1 MSTLTPGS
9 NLTPGLGGQPKLT
22 LTTPHGDSAEVYL
35 HGAHV
40 TSWKPAGAGEQLFL
54 SGKSEFGD
62 GAAIRGGV
70 PVIFPQF
77 SLLGPLPRH
86 GFVRNTAWDLVRE
99 VKDEATLRFVDSP
112 ATLAIWPQ
120 PFLAELSVRLE
131 PNRLE
136 MELRIVNTGCS
147 TFQFSSALHTY
158 LRVGDAAKATVEGLH
173 GLTWRDANTMV
184 EHLEKPARI
193 TFGDEVDRLYYDVLE
208 RPIALNDGSR
218 RMLLTHE
225 GFPDAVVW
233 NPGQVKS
240 DKLADMEA
248 GGWQRFV
255 CIEAAA
261 AHVPV
266 TLAPGTEW
274 LGRQVLALQ
283 R

>member
-9 NLTPGLGGQPKLT
+9 NLTSGLGGQPTLT
-22 LTTPHGDSAEVYL
+22 LTTPHGDSAEIYL

-86 GFVRNTAWDLVRE
+86 GFVRNTAWDLVRQ
-99 VKDEATLRFVDSP
+99 VADEATLRFTETP

-120 PFLAELSVRLE
+120 PFVAELSVRLE
-131 PNRLE
+131 PCRLE
-136 MELRIVNTGCS
+136 MELRIANTGSS

-158 LRVGDAAKATVEGLH
+158 LRVDDIAKTTVEGLH

-208 RPIALNDGSR
+208 RPIVLNDGSR
-218 RMLLTHE
+218 RVLLTHE

-248 GGWQRFV
+248 GGWCRFV

>member
-1 MSTLTPGS
+1 MSTLTPGTH
-9 NLTPGLGGQPKLT
+9 LTAGLGGQPRLT
-22 LTTPHGDSAEVYL
+22 LTSADGSTAEVYL

-54 SGKSEFGD
+54 SGKSEFGE

-86 GFVRNTAWDLVRE
+86 GFVRNHAWDIVRQVADE
-99 VKDEATLRFVDSP
+99 VTLAFQATP
-112 ATLAIWPQ
+112 ETLAIWPQ
-120 PFLAELSVRLE
+120 PFRAELSVRVE
-131 PNRLE
+131 AARLE
-136 MELRIVNTGCS
+136 MELCIVNTG
-147 TFQFSSALHTY
+147 TTPFEFSSALHTY
-158 LRVGDAAKATVEGLH
+158 LRVNDLSATSVEGLQ

-184 EHLEKPARI
+184 EHLERPALV
-193 TFGDEVDRLYYDVLE
+193 TFGEEVDRLYYDVLE
-208 RPIALNDGSR
+208 RPLRLIDGSR
-218 RMLLTHE
+218 TIAINHE

-240 DKLADMEA
+240 DKLADMEP

-261 AHVPV
+261 AHNPV
-266 TLAPGTEW
+266 VLPVGAEW
-274 LGRQVLALQ
+274 KGRQVLSLMA
-283 R
+283 

>member
-9 NLTPGLGGQPKLT
+9 ILTAGLGGQPKLT
-22 LTTPHGDSAEVYL
+22 LTAPDGASAEIYL

-54 SGKSEFGD
+54 SGQSEFGE

-86 GFVRNTAWDLVRE
+86 GFVRNHAWEVVRQVQDE
-99 VKDEATLRFVDSP
+99 VTLGFRDSP

-120 PFLAELSVRLE
+120 AFQAELSVRVE
-131 PNRLE
+131 ANRLE
-136 MELRIVNTGCS
+136 MELVIRNTGS
-147 TFQFSSALHTY
+147 SPFEFSSALHTY
-158 LRVGDAAKATVEGLH
+158 LRVQDIARVTVEGLH
-173 GLTWRDANTMV
+173 GLTYRDANTMV

-193 TFGDEVDRLYYDVLE
+193 TFGEEVDRLYYDVLE
-208 RPIALNDGSR
+208 QPLVLDEGSR
-218 RMLLTHE
+218 RVWVSNQ

-248 GGWQRFV
+248 GGWQHFV
-255 CIEAAA
+255 CIEAAG

-266 TLAPGTEW
+266 VLRAGEEW
-274 LGRQVLALQ
+274 RGCQMLALQ